1 MPAQL
6 EHANFTVSDPAATAD
21 WMREVFGWH
30 LRWEGDAMAGGHT
43 KHVGTEAH
51 YVALYNPGNAG
62 TLMNTSYETIGALN
76 HIAVVV
82 DDLDATE
89 KPCWRRVSPP
99 ETTPTMS
106 PDGGFIST
114 MRTGSNMRSCNTIDG
129 SQPPTQRPLGSCNWR
144 AVWVRYLP
152 S

>member
-62 TLMNTSYETIGALN
+62 TLTNTSYETIGALN

-89 KPCWRRVSPP
+89 KTVLAQGFTTGNHADYEPGRRFYFHDA
-99 ETTPTMS
+99 
-106 PDGGFIST
+106 DGIEYEVVQY
-114 MRTGSNMRSCNTIDG
+114 D
-129 SQPPTQRPLGSCNWR
+129 
-144 AVWVRYLP
+144 
-152 S
+152 